1 MANLSKVKIG
11 LSRLLAVAVAV
22 ATVVGGLG
30 LSSSRALAATT
41 TPFSANTSLYMSGPE
56 ITLTIDSGSEADS
69 LEVTATAFT
78 VVVSAGSTFTV
89 RYPGPTPGN
98 LANNGGLAT
107 CNYSGG
113 DNVIAAVGPVT
124 ATFTPAAAPVCNTV
138 PASSGG
144 GGGGG
149 APTAYAYLLS
159 GPIDGGT
166 YDAGNTVSLSWNAG
180 GLGVSYAKLS
190 LSINGG
196 TSWTTIA
203 DQKPTSGSVSWAVPS
218 VTTSQAKIKVEGTN
232 TSGSTMASTISTATF
247 SIVGAASS
255 ADEDEEI
262 VVPPVN
268 ETPAEPDPDS
278 DPNIIGGFSAQS
290 ALNATRSINTDLDIT
305 PAAEETDVYCVS
317 GSLIKSADNSAVYY
331 CGADGKRYTFPH
343 ERIFYTWFEDFDDV
357 IVIDA
362 ETLARIP
369 LGGNVMYRPGRRMI
383 KIESDP
389 KVYAVTRGGVLR
401 WVTTENVA
409 REIYGD
415 DWNQMIDDVNVAFF
429 FSYTIGE
436 PITEADLGLF

>member
-11 LSRLLAVAVAV
+11 LSRLLAVAVAA

-30 LSSSRALAATT
+30 LSSSTALAATT
-41 TPFSANTSLYMSGPE
+41 TTFSADTSLYMSGPPA

-69 LEVTATAFT
+69 LEVTTTTFT

-98 LANNGGLAT
+98 LANNGGLAS
-107 CNYSGG
+107 CSYSAG
-113 DNVIAAVGPVT
+113 DNVIAVAGPVT

-144 GGGGG
+144 GGG
-149 APTAYAYLLS
+149 APAAYAYLLS
-159 GPIDGGT
+159 GPVDGGT
-166 YDAGNTVSLSWNAG
+166 YDAGSTVSLSWNAG
-180 GLGVSYAKLS
+180 GLGVSYAKIS
-190 LSINGG
+190 LSTNGG
-196 TSWTTIA
+196 TSWTTIV
-203 DQKPTSGSVSWAVPS
+203 DQQPTSGSMSWAVPS
-218 VTTSQAKIKVEGTN
+218 VTTSQAKLKVEGTN
-232 TSGSTMASTISTATF
+232 ASGSTMAYTVSTATF
-247 SIVGAASS
+247 SIVGS
-255 ADEDEEI
+255 APGADDEEI
-262 VVPPVN
+262 VVPPVE
-268 ETPAEPDPDS
+268 ETPVVPDPDS
-278 DPNIIGGFSAQS
+278 DPNIIGGFSPQS

-317 GSLIKSADNSAVYY
+317 GSLIKSADSSAVYY

-383 KIESDP
+383 KIQSDP
-389 KVYAVTRGGVLR
+389 KVYAVIRGGVLR
-401 WVTTENVA
+401 WVTTERVA
-409 REIYGD
+409 QEIYGD